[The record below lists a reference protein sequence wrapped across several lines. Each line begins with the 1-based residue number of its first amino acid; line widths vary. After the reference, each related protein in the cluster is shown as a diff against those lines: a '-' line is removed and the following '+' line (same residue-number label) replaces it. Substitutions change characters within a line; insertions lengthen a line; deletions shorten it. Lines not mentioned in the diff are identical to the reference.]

1 MGQLAAWTAGSQ
13 HEPTTTGAVA
23 MSLVQHQAIVIGA
36 GVAGLSTALYL
47 QRAGVAATVIDP
59 LPPAGGASFGN
70 AGLLSPDTAVPIA
83 LPGMLR
89 KVPGWLTN
97 PLGPLSVRP
106 GYFPRALPWLL
117 RWIEA
122 GRLQRV
128 LEISDAMRA
137 LHRET
142 MTCWQE
148 LLGPALYGEL
158 IRPMGQVQVWEGSG
172 DTANAGVDN
181 QIRERHG
188 IRAETLT
195 ADDLRQMFPGISR
208 EVTRGLLVPG
218 NGHTLSPQRSVR
230 SLADLFQ
237 GEGGSL
243 VHERAMKLIPRDGG
257 GWMVMTNLANR
268 TTEHVVVAA
277 GAWSR
282 QLLDPLGIKVA
293 LETERGYHAMLFD
306 PEVMPTLPIANK
318 TRAFSVT
325 PMEDG
330 LRIAGTVEISG
341 LEAPPNEERAKIL
354 VQHARRMF
362 PALSGEKVRYWM
374 GFRPS
379 TPDSLPVLGPA
390 SGRPGLH
397 FVFGHGHFGM
407 SGGPPSGRLVA
418 RLITG
423 QAPGI
428 DPAPYAAQRFA

>member
-1 MGQLAAWTAGSQ
+1 MTLAQ
-13 HEPTTTGAVA
+13 HG
-23 MSLVQHQAIVIGA
+23 AIVIGA

-47 QRAGVAATVIDP
+47 QRAGVAVTVIDP

-89 KVPGWLTN
+89 KVPGWLVN
-97 PLGPLSVRP
+97 PLGPLSVTP

-122 GRLQRV
+122 GRLERV
-128 LEISDAMRA
+128 IAISDAMRA
-137 LHRET
+137 LHRESLS
-142 MTCWQE
+142 CWQE
-148 LLGPALYGEL
+148 LLGPSLYGDL
-158 IRPMGQVQVWEGSG
+158 IRPLGQVQVWEGDG
-172 DTANAGVDN
+172 ETANSGVER
-181 QIRERHG
+181 QVRERHG
-188 IRAETLT
+188 IKSEALS

-218 NGHTLSPQRSVR
+218 NGHTVSPQRSVGT
-230 SLADLFQ
+230 LGELFRK
-237 GEGGSL
+237 EGGAL
-243 VHERAMKLIPRDGG
+243 INERAMKLIPREDG

-268 TTEHVVVAA
+268 SSDHVVVAM

-306 PEVMPTLPIANK
+306 PEVMPALPISNK
-318 TRAFSVT
+318 TRAFGVT

-330 LRIAGTVEISG
+330 LRVAGTVEIAG
-341 LEAPPNEERAKIL
+341 LQAPPNEERAKVL
-354 VQHARRMF
+354 VQHAKRMF
-362 PALSGEKVRYWM
+362 PALRAEKVRYWM

-379 TPDSLPVLGPA
+379 TPDSLPILGPSA
-390 SGRPGLH
+390 GRPGLH

-407 SGGPPSGRLVA
+407 TGGPPSGRLVA

-423 QAPGI
+423 QAPGL
-428 DPAPYAAQRFA
+428 DPAPYAAQRFG

>member
-1 MGQLAAWTAGSQ
+1 MTLSQ
-13 HEPTTTGAVA
+13 HG
-23 MSLVQHQAIVIGA
+23 AIVIGA

-47 QRAGVAATVIDP
+47 QRTGVAVTVIDP

-89 KVPGWLTN
+89 RVPGWLVN
-97 PLGPLSVRP
+97 PLGPLSVTP

-117 RWIEA
+117 RWIES
-122 GRLQRV
+122 GRLERV
-128 LEISDAMRA
+128 IAISDAMRA
-137 LHRET
+137 LHRESLS
-142 MTCWQE
+142 CWQE
-148 LLGPALYGEL
+148 LLGPSLYGDL
-158 IRPMGQVQVWEGSG
+158 IRPMGQVQVWEGDG
-172 DTANAGVDN
+172 ETANSGVERKV
-181 QIRERHG
+181 RERHG
-188 IRAETLT
+188 IKSEPLS

-218 NGHTLSPQRSVR
+218 NGHTVSPQRSVIT
-230 SLADLFQ
+230 LGELFRK
-237 GEGGSL
+237 EGGAL
-243 VHERAMKLIPRDGG
+243 INERAMKLIPREGG

-268 TTEHVVVAA
+268 SSEHVVVAM

-306 PEVMPTLPIANK
+306 PEVMPALPISNK
-318 TRAFSVT
+318 TRAFGVT

-330 LRIAGTVEISG
+330 LRVAGTVEIAG
-341 LEAPPNEERAKIL
+341 LQAPPNEERAKVL
-354 VQHARRMF
+354 VQHAKRMF
-362 PALSGEKVRYWM
+362 PALRAEKVRYWM

-379 TPDSLPVLGPA
+379 TPDSLPILGPSA
-390 SGRPGLH
+390 ARPGLH

-407 SGGPPSGRLVA
+407 TGGPPSGRLVA

-423 QAPGI
+423 QAPGL
-428 DPAPYAAQRFA
+428 DPAPYAAQRFG